1 VEEYSVAMSEFD
13 QKKFKKNL
21 KKKIAKKVGKYGK
34 AGKSGKYA
42 NIQIGSKGAGPF
54 YFLGFVGSAVYF
66 ISTASGFWDGVL
78 GLLKSVVWP
87 AFLVFEAFSK
97 LLG

>member
-1 VEEYSVAMSEFD
+1 MTEFD
-13 QKKFKKNL
+13 QAKFKKKL
-21 KKKIAKKVGKYGK
+21 KKKIAKKV
-34 AGKSGKYA
+34 GKSGKYA
-42 NIQIGSKGAGPF
+42 NIQIGSKGTGPF

-66 ISTASGFWDGVL
+66 ISNASGFWDGVL
-78 GLLKSVVWP
+78 GILKSVVWP

>member
-1 VEEYSVAMSEFD
+1 MTEFD
-13 QKKFKKNL
+13 QAKFKKKL
-21 KKKIAKKVGKYGK
+21 KKKISKKV
-34 AGKSGKYA
+34 GKSGKYA
-42 NIQIGSKGAGPF
+42 NIQIGSKGTGPF

-78 GLLKSVVWP
+78 GILKSVVWP

>member
-1 VEEYSVAMSEFD
+1 MSEFD
-13 QKKFKKNL
+13 QAKFKKKL

-34 AGKSGKYA
+34 AGKSG
-42 NIQIGSKGAGPF
+42 NIQIGSKGTGPF
-54 YFLGFVGSAVYF
+54 YFLGFIGSAVYF
-66 ISTASGFWDGVL
+66 ISTASDFWDGVL
-78 GLLKSVVWP
+78 GILKSVVWP